1 MARRSGAVAAPRA
14 RCSHTALSDFAFDT
28 IGLALGIA
36 GTLVGLFAAG
46 HALLYKRHSRAAFG
60 WIVLCLTFPVIP
72 FLGALL
78 YFLFGVNRV
87 KARARQL
94 RDEPDAPASSSRV
107 VATLPL
113 ELEPLTQLGYA
124 VSGAALT
131 GGNRIDI
138 LHNGEQA
145 YPAMLEAIESA
156 TQRLYLATY
165 IFETN
170 TTGQAFIT
178 ALGRAAARGVDVRVL
193 LDGFGELYS
202 FPRARWLFRGTG
214 VKVARFLPAR
224 LFPPVLRI
232 NLRNHRKILVADDG
246 LAFTGGINIGDR
258 HLAER
263 EPTLKRVVDMHFK
276 LRGPIAAQ
284 IEALFLRDWRFC
296 TGEATVLPEPQIQP
310 AGDAVC
316 RLIADGPDNDLDQ
329 LAALLIGG
337 IGVARR
343 RISIMTPYFLPPR
356 EILGALQAAALRG
369 VDVAVI
375 LPAKNNLP
383 YVHRAT
389 RHMMWELIERGVK
402 IYYQPG
408 PFVHSKLF
416 LIDGQYAQIGS
427 ANLDPR
433 SLRLNFELTVEIYQ
447 PAFVTELDRHFDAAR
462 AKSMRVT
469 LRDVDG
475 RALPTRLMDGF
486 AWLFSP
492 YL

>member
-1 MARRSGAVAAPRA
+1 MSELARHIAE
-14 RCSHTALSDFAFDT
+14 
-28 IGLALGIA
+28 LALDIA
-36 GTLVGLFAAG
+36 GALVGLFAAG

-60 WIVLCLTFPVIP
+60 WIVLCLTFPLIP

-87 KARARQL
+87 KARARKL
-94 RDEPDAPASSSRV
+94 RDEPDALAAPSDDAR
-107 VATLPL
+107 TLPA
-113 ELEPLTQLGYA
+113 ELEPLTQLGFA
-124 VSGAALT
+124 VSGAALA

-156 TQRLYLATY
+156 KQRVYLATY

-170 TTGQAFIT
+170 ATGRAFVD

-202 FPRARWLFRGTG
+202 FPRARWLLRRAGIR
-214 VKVARFLPAR
+214 VARFLPTR

-232 NLRNHRKILVADDG
+232 NLRNHRKILITDDG
-246 LAFTGGINIGDR
+246 TAFTGGINIGDR

-263 EPTLKRVVDMHFK
+263 EPTLKRVVDIHFR

-296 TGEATVLPEPQIQP
+296 TGESTVLPETHAEP
-310 AGDAVC
+310 AGEALC

-343 RISIMTPYFLPPR
+343 RIAIMTPYFLPPR

-389 RHMMWELIERGVK
+389 RHMLWELIERGVE

-433 SLRLNFELTVEIYQ
+433 SLRLNFELTVETYDS
-447 PAFVTELDRHFDAAR
+447 AFVGELERHFDAAR
-462 AKSMRVT
+462 AKSARVT

-475 RALPTRLMDGF
+475 RPLPSRLIDGV

>member
-1 MARRSGAVAAPRA
+1 MIGVVLGA
-14 RCSHTALSDFAFDT
+14 
-28 IGLALGIA
+28 IGELLG
-36 GTLVGLFAAG
+36 LLAAG

-60 WIVLCLTFPVIP
+60 WIISCFTFP

-78 YFLFGVNRV
+78 YYFFGINRV
-87 KARARQL
+87 RARARKL
-94 RDEPDAPASSSRV
+94 RERANDPAPASGV
-107 VATLPL
+107 EFALPL
-113 ELEPLTQLGYA
+113 ELEPLVQLGFA
-124 VSGAALT
+124 VSGAPLT
-131 GGNRIDI
+131 GGNRVDI
-138 LHNGEQA
+138 LQNGEQT

-156 TQRLYLATY
+156 SKHIYLATY

-170 TTGQAFIT
+170 STGRAFIS

-202 FPRARWLFRGTG
+202 FPRARRIFHGTG

-224 LFPPVLRI
+224 LFPPVLRV
-232 NLRNHRKILVADDG
+232 NLRNHRKILVVDDG
-246 LAFTGGINIGDR
+246 AAFTGGINIGDR
-258 HLAER
+258 HLANS
-263 EPTLKRVVDMHFK
+263 EPKLKRVVDMHFK
-276 LRGPIAAQ
+276 LRGPIALQ
-284 IEALFLRDWRFC
+284 IQALFLHDWRFC
-296 TGEATVLPEPQIQP
+296 TGEAISAPSAQIAP

-316 RLIADGPDNDLDQ
+316 RVIADGPDNDLDQ
-329 LAALLIGG
+329 LAALLVGG
-337 IGVARR
+337 IGIARR

-375 LPAKNNLP
+375 LPARNNLP

-389 RHMMWELIERGVK
+389 RHMLWELIERGVK

-433 SLRLNFELTVEIYQ
+433 SLRLNFELTVEIYD
-447 PAFVTELDRHFDAAR
+447 PALVGDLEHHFEAAR
-462 AKSMRVT
+462 AKSGLVR
-469 LRDVDG
+469 LEDVDK
-475 RALPTRLMDGF
+475 RPLPTRLVDGL